1 MSAAAARPGSAGASR
16 TCPHCKATV
25 LVSANVC
32 PACRH
37 HLRFNSGTS
46 EPEPE
51 RTSALSVEGT
61 VAVPFAHGPSE
72 YCVVV
77 AITNS
82 RGEKIAR
89 QVIGVG
95 VLQPGEPH
103 NYRFSVEL
111 TPVKSGAERRRS

>member
-1 MSAAAARPGSAGASR
+1 MSAARPVGAGASR

-37 HLRFNSGTS
+37 HLRFNTDRS

-51 RTSALSVEGT
+51 RIPALCVAGT
-61 VAVPFAHGPSE
+61 VAVPATHGQCE

-77 AITNS
+77 SITNS

-103 NYRFSVEL
+103 SYSFSVDL
-111 TPVKSGAERRRS
+111 MPVKTGADRKRP

>member
-1 MSAAAARPGSAGASR
+1 MNAVRPASAGASR

-37 HLRFNSGTS
+37 HLRFNSGLN
-46 EPEPE
+46 EPEPV
-51 RTSALSVEGT
+51 RTSALCVEGT

-77 AITNS
+77 SINNS
-82 RGEKIAR
+82 HGEKIAR

-103 NYRFSVEL
+103 KYRFSVEL
-111 TPVKSGAERRRS
+111 TPVKSGAERRRT

>member
-1 MSAAAARPGSAGASR
+1 MSAVRPGSVGATR

-25 LVSANVC
+25 LLSANVC
-32 PACRH
+32 PACQH
-37 HLRFNSGTS
+37 HLRFNASQA

-51 RTSALSVEGT
+51 RIQALNVEGT
-61 VAVPFAHGPSE
+61 VAVPSTQGPCE

-77 AITNS
+77 AIHNS

-95 VLQPGEPH
+95 VLQPGDPH
-103 NYRFSVEL
+103 KYRFSVEL
-111 TPVKSGAERRRS
+111 IPSKPTPDRRRS

>member
-1 MSAAAARPGSAGASR
+1 MMAARPGGAGASR

-37 HLRFNSGTS
+37 HLRFNSGVA

-51 RTSALSVEGT
+51 RISAMRVEGT
-61 VAVPFAHGPSE
+61 VEVPRAHGQCE

-82 RGEKIAR
+82 RGEKVAR

-103 NYRFSVEL
+103 TYSFSVDL
-111 TPVKSGAERRRS
+111 MPVKPLAERKRS

>member
-1 MSAAAARPGSAGASR
+1 M
-16 TCPHCKATV
+16 C
-25 LVSANVC
+25 
-32 PACRH
+32 
-37 HLRFNSGTS
+37 
-46 EPEPE
+46 
-51 RTSALSVEGT
+51 VEGT

-89 QVIGVG
+89 QVVSVG

-103 NYRFSVEL
+103 KYRFSVEL
-111 TPVKSGAERRRS
+111 TTTKPGPERRRS

>member
-1 MSAAAARPGSAGASR
+1 MNAARPAIAGASR

-32 PACRH
+32 PACQH
-37 HLRFNSGTS
+37 HLRFNSGVS

-51 RTSALSVEGT
+51 RLKALSVEGT
-61 VAVPFAHGPSE
+61 VAVPSTHGPSE

-77 AITNS
+77 AITNA
-82 RGEKIAR
+82 RGEKITR

-111 TPVKSGAERRRS
+111 VPVKQGADRRRL

>member
-1 MSAAAARPGSAGASR
+1 MMSAARPGSAGASR

-25 LVSANVC
+25 LVSASIC
-32 PACRH
+32 PACQH
-37 HLRFNSGTS
+37 HLRFNSAGA

-51 RTSALSVEGT
+51 RISALRVEGT
-61 VAVPFAHGPSE
+61 VAVAPSQGPCE

-82 RGEKIAR
+82 RGEKVAR

-95 VLQPGEPH
+95 ALQPGEPH
-103 NYRFSVEL
+103 KYQFSVEL
-111 TPVKSGAERRRS
+111 TPVRSGADRRRS

>member
-1 MSAAAARPGSAGASR
+1 MSVARPGSAGASR

-37 HLRFNSGTS
+37 HLRFNTGQS

-51 RTSALSVEGT
+51 RIKALSVEGT
-61 VAVPFAHGPSE
+61 VAVPSTQGQCE

-77 AITNS
+77 SITNS
-82 RGEKIAR
+82 RGEKVAR
-89 QVIGVG
+89 QVVGVG

-103 NYRFSVEL
+103 SYSFSVDL
-111 TPVKSGAERRRS
+111 MPVKTSAERKRP

>member
-1 MSAAAARPGSAGASR
+1 MSAVRPASAGSSR

-37 HLRFNSGTS
+37 HLRFSTGIS

-51 RTSALSVEGT
+51 RISALCVEGT
-61 VAVPFAHGPSE
+61 VTVPAAHGQCE

-77 AITNS
+77 SITNS

-95 VLQPGEPH
+95 ALQPDEPH
-103 NYRFSVEL
+103 TYRFSVDL
-111 TPVKSGAERRRS
+111 MPVKSGADRKRT